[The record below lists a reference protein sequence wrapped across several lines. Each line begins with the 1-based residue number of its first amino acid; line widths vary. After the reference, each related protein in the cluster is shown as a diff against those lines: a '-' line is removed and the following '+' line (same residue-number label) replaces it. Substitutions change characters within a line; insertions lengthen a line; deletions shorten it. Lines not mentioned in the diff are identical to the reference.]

1 MKRFHVHLHVE
12 DLDRNIAFYSAMFGA
27 EPTRR
32 ESDYAKW
39 MLEDPRLNFA
49 ISTRGSAAPGL
60 DHLGLQ
66 VDEPSELAELKA
78 RAEAADLSLVDE
90 GETTCCY
97 ARSDKHWIPD
107 PQGIAWEHFHS
118 LASIPVF
125 REAPATAA
133 EAPAGESACCA
144 PAAPSA
150 AASASASAC
159 AAPRPAPATPSPAA
173 CCPPASPAPAEAG
186 SACCAPAPAAPVRLS
201 ARIPVRGR

>member
-32 ESDYAKW
+32 EADYAKW

-49 ISTRGSAAPGL
+49 ISTRGHAAPGL

-125 REAPATAA
+125 REAPAEAAAAA
-133 EAPAGESACCA
+133 EGGSACCA
-144 PAAPSA
+144 PAH
-150 AASASASAC
+150 
-159 AAPRPAPATPSPAA
+159 PSPLA
-173 CCPPASPAPAEAG
+173 
-186 SACCAPAPAAPVRLS
+186 SACCAPAPAVPAVGCGTPSTSATAPTPLTEPAGACCAPSPPATVRLG

>member
-12 DLDRNIAFYSAMFGA
+12 DLDANIAFYSAMFGA

-32 ESDYAKW
+32 EVDYAKW
-39 MLEDPRLNFA
+39 MLEDPRINFA
-49 ISTRGSAAPGL
+49 ISTRGQAAPGL

-66 VDEPSELAELKA
+66 VDEPGELAELKA

-90 GETTCCY
+90 GETSCCY

-125 REAPATAA
+125 REAAAAEPSAATAETSACCAPAPTVAPTPAAAACCAPAPAPATTESPAA
-133 EAPAGESACCA
+133 GSACCA
-144 PAAPSA
+144 PAAP
-150 AASASASAC
+150 
-159 AAPRPAPATPSPAA
+159 
-173 CCPPASPAPAEAG
+173 
-186 SACCAPAPAAPVRLS
+186 VRVS